1 MTVSSSERQ
10 RVPGAP
16 VDIRRGP
23 FSFRVRPRSFVI
35 GTVVWAAVIVL
46 ALLALGL
53 GDLPLSISQVVSALF
68 GGEHGITR
76 TVVVE
81 WRLPRVL
88 AAVLFG
94 AALAMSGAIFQSITR
109 NPLASPDI
117 IGFEAG
123 SYAGGILVIIAFG
136 GGFLAVT
143 SGALIGGLA
152 SAIAIYL
159 LAYRN
164 GMLGFRLI
172 VVGIGIA
179 AMTSAFSSFLIL
191 RAKLEVAMVASI
203 WGAGSLNP
211 VGWAQVGPAAAL
223 IAVVVVALAT
233 LDPSLRQL
241 ELGDDAARALGVRIE
256 PVRLALVA
264 CGVVLVAVVTAAA
277 GPISFVALAAPQIAR
292 RLTGTA
298 GVGMVG
304 AAAVGALVLL
314 ASDIIA
320 QHALP
325 TAIPVGLV
333 TVVIGGAYLVWLLIH
348 EARRRL

>member
-1 MTVSSSERQ
+1 MTVSSAERQ

-16 VDIRRGP
+16 LDIRRGP
-23 FSFRVRPRSFVI
+23 FSFRVRRRSFVI
-35 GTVVWAAVIVL
+35 GTAVWAAVIVL

-68 GGEHGITR
+68 GGEQGITR

-136 GGFLAVT
+136 GGFLAVA
-143 SGALIGGLA
+143 SGALIGGFA

-211 VGWAQVGPAAAL
+211 VGWAQVVPAAAL

-233 LDPSLRQL
+233 LGPSLRQL

-314 ASDIIA
+314 ASDIVA